1 MKKVVMT
8 MGAFF
13 ALSVATAQGGY
24 ASLSV
29 GYAGGSSN
37 VIGSSYEEL
46 TESSIDPVTFEFIDG
61 TSKRTT
67 INGTFG
73 QGVPI
78 NLAGGFMF
86 NEHIG
91 AEVGVTYLM
100 GSTIVVDEEKY
111 LDGSSYKFSTKGSQ
125 LRILPQLVISSG
137 SVSALEVYAKG
148 GLMLPVGGSTVYNVD
163 MLDSDG
169 IRSSMEGTSIGRFSL
184 GFTGTIGAAYGISDN
199 LSIFGE
205 LQGVGLSI
213 KTDKMT
219 MTSYID
225 EGVEVIDLMSV
236 QDKET
241 VFVDEVLS
249 GDNDLETAPYKTTT
263 QSSNYNSFGINIGVK
278 FKF

>member
-1 MKKVVMT
+1 MKKVVMK

-46 TESSIDPVTFEFIDG
+46 TEGMLDADFNWIPG
-61 TSKRTT
+61 TSKTTT

-73 QGVPI
+73 QGIPI

-91 AEVGVTYLM
+91 AELGLTYLM
-100 GSTIVVDEEKY
+100 GSTITTSESTY
-111 LDGSSYKFSTKGSQ
+111 LDGSNSTTSTKGSQ

-137 SVSALEVYAKG
+137 SASALEVYAKG
-148 GLMLPVGGSTVYNVD
+148 GLLLPVSGSTTYKIDRLKSNGKTAVT
-163 MLDSDG
+163 
-169 IRSSMEGTSIGRFSL
+169 EGTSTGKFSL
-184 GFTGTIGAAYGISDN
+184 GLTGTVGAAYGISDN
-199 LSIFGE
+199 LSVFGE
-205 LQGVGLSI
+205 LQGAGLSI

-219 MTSYID
+219 MTSYVD
-225 EGVEVIDLMSV
+225 EGQELIGDIPV
-236 QDKET
+236 QSKET
-241 VFVDEVLS
+241 EFVDEVLS
-249 GDNDLETAPYKTTT
+249 GDNDLDTEPYTTTT
-263 QSSNYNSFGINIGVK
+263 QSSNYNSLGFNLGIR